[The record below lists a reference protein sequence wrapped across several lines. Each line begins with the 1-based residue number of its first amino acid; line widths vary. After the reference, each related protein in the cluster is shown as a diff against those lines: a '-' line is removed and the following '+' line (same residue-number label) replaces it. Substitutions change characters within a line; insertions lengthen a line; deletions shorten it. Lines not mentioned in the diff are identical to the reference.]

1 MMKSFVIVILVPY
14 FITEKEHL
22 SLDPLQECIWQL
34 DIWSIHASPKFQT
47 WMFDNY
53 PWIILNYIPGGCM
66 GLWQPCDVGIQCIL
80 KLAVKH
86 SQQTTVIYKVYSQM
100 QQGIGAC
107 NISLD
112 TRLSMLRD
120 HVPAT
125 LVDVHHSINNAMW
138 IQKVSYLPVH

>member
-1 MMKSFVIVILVPY
+1 MKSFVIVILVPY

-34 DIWSIHASPKFQT
+34 DIWSVHASLEFRT

-53 PWIILNYIPGGCM
+53 PWIILNYIPGGCT
-66 GLWQPCDVGIQCIL
+66 GLWQPCDVGIQHIL

-86 SQQTTVIYKVYSQM
+86 SQQTTVIHKVYSQM
-100 QQGIGAC
+100 QQGIGTC

-125 LVDVHHSINNAMW
+125 LVDMHHSINNATW